1 MKIYL
6 AGPCDTENRYNM
18 VQIAKVF
25 REYGQYEVY
34 CPWELKI
41 ENAWDIS
48 QEDWARKVFEADI
61 KAIQECD
68 TFVMITPGRE
78 STAGTNWENGYA
90 YALNKHIVVIQIT
103 DKSTSLMTYASSSEF
118 FNSSLVD
125 CLETIKHI
133 IDCWERWG
141 LHSIALNGVDGN
153 GNYMCKTVLT

>member
-25 REYGQYEVY
+25 REYGGYEVY

-41 ENAWDIS
+41 ENAWDIP

-78 STAGTNWENGYA
+78 STAGSNWENGYVFS
-90 YALNKHIVVIQIT
+90 LNKPSYIIQIN
-103 DKSTSLMTYASSSEF
+103 DSPTSLMTFCGCTF
-118 FNSSLVD
+118 FLNSSLKNLYND
-125 CLETIKHI
+125 IFWLI
-133 IDCWERWG
+133 ERMKNNDF
-141 LHSIALNGVDGN
+141 I
-153 GNYMCKTVLT
+153 NYKQECKTILT

>member
-48 QEDWARKVFEADI
+48 QEEWARKVFEADI

-90 YALNKHIVVIQIT
+90 YALNKHIVTIQIT
-103 DKSTSLMTYASSSEF
+103 DKPTSLMTYASSSEF
-118 FNSSLVD
+118 LNSSYKDALK
-125 CLETIKHI
+125 TIKQI
-133 IDCWERWG
+133 IDGWKHYG
-141 LHSIALNGVDGN
+141 NFVNGYND
-153 GNYMCKTVLT
+153 YHRCKTVLT

>member
-48 QEDWARKVFEADI
+48 QEEWARKVFEADI

-90 YALNKHIVVIQIT
+90 YALNKHIVTIQIT
-103 DKSTSLMTYASSSEF
+103 DKPTSLMTYASASEF
-118 FNSSLVD
+118 FNSSLSD
-125 CLETIKHI
+125 CLETVKKI
-133 IDCWERWG
+133 INCWERWG
-141 LHSIALNGVDGN
+141 LYSIALNGISGD
-153 GNYMCKTVLT
+153 YQCKTVLT

>member
-18 VQIAKVF
+18 VQISKVF
-25 REYGQYEVY
+25 REYGGYEVY

-41 ENAWDIS
+41 ENAWDMS
-48 QEDWARKVFEADI
+48 QEDWARAVFEADI

-68 TFVMITPGRE
+68 TFVMITSGRE

-90 YALNKHIVVIQIT
+90 YALNKHIVTIQIT
-103 DKSTSLMTYASSSEF
+103 DKSTSLMTYASASEF
-118 FNSSLVD
+118 FNSSLAD
-125 CLETIKHI
+125 CLETVRKI
-133 IDCWERWG
+133 INCWERWG
-141 LHSIALNGVDGN
+141 LHNIALNGINGN

>member
-18 VQIAKVF
+18 VQIAKAF
-25 REYGQYEVY
+25 RKYGGYEVY

-41 ENAWDIS
+41 KNAWDMP

-68 TFVMITPGRE
+68 IFVMITPGRE

-90 YALNKHIVVIQIT
+90 YALNKHIVVIQVT
-103 DKSTSLMTYASSSEF
+103 DKSTSLMTYASSSIF
-118 FNSSLVD
+118 LNSSYTDV
-125 CLETIKHI
+125 LETIKQI
-133 IDCWERWG
+133 IDSWKHYDG
-141 LHSIALNGVDGN
+141 LINGYND
-153 GNYMCKTVLT
+153 YHRCKTILT

>member
-41 ENAWDIS
+41 ENAWDFP
-48 QEDWARKVFEADI
+48 QEIWARKVFEADI
-61 KAIQECD
+61 KAIQDCEI
-68 TFVMITPGRE
+68 FVMISSGRE

-90 YALNKHIVVIQIT
+90 YALNKYIIVIQIT
-103 DKSTSLMTYASSSEF
+103 DKPTSLMTYASSSIF
-118 FNSSLVD
+118 LNSSYTDALK
-125 CLETIKHI
+125 TIKQI
-133 IDCWERWG
+133 IDSWKHCG
-141 LHSIALNGVDGN
+141 LTNGYN
-153 GNYMCKTVLT
+153 EYHQCKTVLT

>member
-48 QEDWARKVFEADI
+48 QEEWARKVFEADI

-90 YALNKHIVVIQIT
+90 YALKKHIVTIQIT
-103 DKSTSLMTYASSSEF
+103 NKSTSLMTYASASEF
-118 FNSSLVD
+118 FNSSLAD
-125 CLETIKHI
+125 CLETVREVINR
-133 IDCWERWG
+133 WERWG

-153 GNYMCKTVLT
+153 YACKTVLT

>member
-41 ENAWDIS
+41 ENAWDMP
-48 QEDWARKVFEADI
+48 QEDWARAVFEADI

-90 YALNKHIVVIQIT
+90 YALNKHIVTIQIT
-103 DKSTSLMTYASSSEF
+103 DKSTSLMTYASASEF
-118 FNSSLVD
+118 FNSSLTD
-125 CLETIKHI
+125 CLKTVKKI

-141 LHSIALNGVDGN
+141 LYSIALNGIN

>member
-48 QEDWARKVFEADI
+48 QEEWARKVFEADI
-61 KAIQECD
+61 KAIQECEV
-68 TFVMITPGRE
+68 FVMITSGRE

-90 YALNKHIVVIQIT
+90 YALNKHIIVIQIT
-103 DKSTSLMTYASSSEF
+103 DKPTSLMTYASSSIF
-118 FNSSLVD
+118 LNSSYTDTLK
-125 CLETIKHI
+125 TIKQI
-133 IDCWERWG
+133 IDSWKY
-141 LHSIALNGVDGN
+141 HDGIIN
-153 GNYMCKTVLT
+153 DYNEYHRCETVLT

>member
-34 CPWELKI
+34 CTWELKI
-41 ENAWDIS
+41 ENAWDIP
-48 QEDWARKVFEADI
+48 QEEWARKVFEADI

-68 TFVMITPGRE
+68 VFVMITPGRE

-103 DKSTSLMTYASSSEF
+103 DKPTSLMTYSSASEF
-118 FNSSLVD
+118 FNSSSTD
-125 CLETIKHI
+125 CLEIVRNI
-133 IDCWERWG
+133 INCWERWG
-141 LHSIALNGVDGN
+141 LHNIALNGIDGN

>member
-6 AGPCDTENRYNM
+6 AGPCDTENRTIM
-18 VQIAKVF
+18 VKVARAL
-25 REYGQYEVY
+25 REYGHYDVY

-48 QEDWARKVFEADI
+48 QEEWARQVFEEDI

-68 TFVMITPGRE
+68 VFFMISQGRE

-103 DKSTSLMTYASSSEF
+103 DKPTSLMTYASSSEF
-118 FNSSLVD
+118 FNSSLAD
-125 CLETIKHI
+125 CLETVRKI
-133 IDCWERWG
+133 INYWEQWG
-141 LHSIALNGVDGN
+141 LYSIALNSID